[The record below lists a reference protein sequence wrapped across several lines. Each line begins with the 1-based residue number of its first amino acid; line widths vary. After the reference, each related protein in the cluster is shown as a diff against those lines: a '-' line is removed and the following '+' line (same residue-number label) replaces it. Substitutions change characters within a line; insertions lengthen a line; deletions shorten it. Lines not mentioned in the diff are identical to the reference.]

1 MQTTNTS
8 MSESMR
14 DRFDFETYWWIMTRL
29 ARTHRWV
36 RFRDFASGEPADP
49 FVIVRHDVDYSPAAA
64 LRLAEQEA
72 ERGLFATYFLLVGT
86 RYYNLL
92 APEHARVA
100 RRLVELGHEVGL
112 HYDVNFLLSFP
123 RAEWKPLLRA
133 QARLLGDLAG
143 AEVVS
148 IAMHQPA
155 LNGEDP
161 FRGDPEF
168 INAYEQRFVRDAV
181 YVSDSCRAWRDEG
194 WSMLVTGAVPRR
206 LQLALHPINWSLHDR
221 DRESIFRS
229 VHDELCEEVRRAGDE
244 LLAKIAVH
252 SGVREHEARAAS
264 AAEALA
270 PRKAPEPRR

>member
-1 MQTTNTS
+1 MTV
-8 MSESMR
+8 SMR
-14 DRFDFETYWWIMTRL
+14 DRFDFETYWWMMTRL

-36 RFRDFASGEPADP
+36 RFRDFASGDPADP

-92 APEHARVA
+92 APEHARFA

-112 HYDVNFLLSFP
+112 HYDVSFLLSFP

-133 QARLLGDLAG
+133 QARMLGDLAG
-143 AEVVS
+143 AGVVS

-181 YVSDSCRAWRDEG
+181 YVSDSCRAWRDES
-194 WSMLVTGAVPRR
+194 WSMLVTGAFPRR
-206 LQLALHPINWSLHDR
+206 LQLALHPINWAEHDR
-221 DRESIFRS
+221 DRETIFRS
-229 VHDELCEEVRRAGDE
+229 VHDEICEEVRRAGDE

-252 SGVREHEARAAS
+252 SGVREHEGRAAS
-264 AAEALA
+264 AAEARA
-270 PRKAPEPRR
+270 RHREGGEPRE

>member
-1 MQTTNTS
+1 MVTTV
-8 MSESMR
+8 SMR
-14 DRFDFETYWWIMTRL
+14 DRFDFETYWWMMTRL

-36 RFRDFASGEPADP
+36 RFRDFASGNPADP

-92 APEHARVA
+92 APEHARFA

-112 HYDVNFLLSFP
+112 HYDVSFLLSFP

-133 QARLLGDLAG
+133 QARMLGDLAG
-143 AEVVS
+143 AGVVS

-181 YVSDSCRAWRDEG
+181 YVSDSCRAWRDES
-194 WSMLVTGAVPRR
+194 WSMLVTGAFPRR
-206 LQLALHPINWSLHDR
+206 LQLALHPINWAEQDR
-221 DRESIFRS
+221 DRETIFRS

-252 SGVREHEARAAS
+252 SGVREHEGRAAS
-264 AAEALA
+264 AAKWGARREGG
-270 PRKAPEPRR
+270 EPRG